1 MSDRADPW
9 TGTTYN
15 GFAGAAELPPQ
26 PARGP
31 IPRLS
36 RNLLLGGVAAAV
48 GLGLVFGIAAR
59 PNLGQHALKP
69 APMQPAARSSTD
81 VLDIEVTKP
90 VVLPAPKPT
99 GRLEVLPP
107 DLARAAPRMAA
118 AAPIL
123 PVAPPRI
130 APRPVADA
138 GFDCRSAGSPADQM
152 VCADPGLS
160 RADRRLQLAYER
172 ALQTGAMPRRGLRD
186 EQQDWLAIRE
196 DAALRSPEA
205 LRSVYEQRID
215 ELNALARDGP
225 R

>member
-9 TGTTYN
+9 AGTTYN
-15 GFAGAAELPPQ
+15 GFAGAAEPPPQ
-26 PARGP
+26 PARRP

-48 GLGLVFGIAAR
+48 GLGLVFGFAAR
-59 PNLGQHALKP
+59 PNLGQHMSKP

-81 VLDIEVTKP
+81 VLDVEVTKP

-107 DLARAAPRMAA
+107 DWARAAPRMAT

-123 PVAPPRI
+123 PAAPPRFEP
-130 APRPVADA
+130 AGDA
-138 GFDCRSAGSPADQM
+138 GFDCRSAGSLSEQM
-152 VCADPGLS
+152 VCGDPGLS
-160 RADRRLQLAYER
+160 RADRRLQRAYER
-172 ALQTGAMPRRGLRD
+172 ALQTGAMPRRELRD

-196 DAALRSPEA
+196 QAARRSPDA
-205 LRSVYEQRID
+205 VRSIYEQRID
-215 ELNALARDGP
+215 ELNALAEEDPG
-225 R
+225 